1 MKSVRDKI
9 DNKVSKQIL
18 FKIYH
23 QEHYS
28 SWKRLHLMYSLET
41 HQQIRDNL
49 RNQLRSQISKTYIYG
64 TIKSPTT

>member
-49 RNQLRSQISKTYIYG
+49 RSQISKTYIYG

>member
-49 RNQLRSQISKTYIYG
+49 RIQIHNQSYEIGIWSNI
-64 TIKSPTT
+64 